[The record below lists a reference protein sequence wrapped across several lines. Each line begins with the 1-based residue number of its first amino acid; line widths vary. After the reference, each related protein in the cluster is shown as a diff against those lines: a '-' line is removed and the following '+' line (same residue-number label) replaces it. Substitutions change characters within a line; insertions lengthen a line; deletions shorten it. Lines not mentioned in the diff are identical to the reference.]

1 MSAQKIQL
9 TGPDGKP
16 QEYPVYTDNR
26 ELAKDY
32 AAGEIH
38 DGDLIVYST
47 GRPLVA
53 EVMNTFVDQDGDT
66 FAQLLALAPLMG
78 MGVPL

>member
-32 AAGEIH
+32 AAG
-38 DGDLIVYST
+38 GDPRWRSHC
-47 GRPLVA
+47 
-53 EVMNTFVDQDGDT
+53 
-66 FAQLLALAPLMG
+66 LLHRAPARG
-78 MGVPL
+78 GSHEYIC